1 MIPEMRFESVCHGC
15 TDRTL
20 GCHSTCERYIEQS
33 AKRTAEREAMQKQK
47 RNYSAQLD
55 RKIEGV
61 LRMQK
66 RRHH

>member
-15 TDRTL
+15 ADRTL
-20 GCHSTCERYIEQS
+20 GCHSACERYIEQS
-33 AKRTAEREAMQKQK
+33 ARRTAEREAIQKQK
-47 RNYSAQLD
+47 RDYSAQLD